1 MLRNSLKVLHILGLV
16 FFLGSIIT
24 FIIASELSNESDLV
38 GLVFAR
44 ELISTGTLIITI
56 PGMWLVIVTGIG
68 MAIISAR
75 LKQTWVRIKFV
86 VSIIIA
92 LNAHAFIM
100 NAVTEA
106 TLLANKSLL
115 KGVIHID
122 YLQAYTE
129 ESIFGAIN
137 VLLILS
143 LIIVAV
149 FKPGKVVI

>member
-1 MLRNSLKVLHILGLV
+1 MLRNGLKVLHILGLV
-16 FFLGSIIT
+16 VFLGSIIT
-24 FIIASELSNESDLV
+24 FIIASELSNESDLA

-56 PGMWLVIVTGIG
+56 PSMWLVIVTGTG

-92 LNAHAFIM
+92 INAHAFVM
-100 NAVTEA
+100 SAVKEA
-106 TLLANKSLL
+106 TLLAKTSLQ
-115 KGVIHID
+115 KGIIHVD

-129 ESIFGAIN
+129 ESMFGAIN

-143 LIIVAV
+143 LIIIAV
-149 FKPGKVVI
+149 FKPGKIEI